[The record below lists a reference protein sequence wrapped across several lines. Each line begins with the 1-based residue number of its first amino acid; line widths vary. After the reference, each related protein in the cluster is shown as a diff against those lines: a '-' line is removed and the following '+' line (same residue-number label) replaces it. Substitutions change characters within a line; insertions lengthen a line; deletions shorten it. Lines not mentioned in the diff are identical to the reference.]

1 MEGGRAVDGR
11 GGVEQ
16 GRVSRGD
23 GKEIQSGNASLG
35 CARDLGL
42 GETTGNLWG

>member
-1 MEGGRAVDGR
+1 VDGR

-16 GRVSRGD
+16 GRDIRCRVSRGD